1 MSELNE
7 NKLQERF
14 EQTNVARKLVVT
26 EEMVLLV
33 IKKRHEWLKEYV
45 NSDWEKVYFISDA
58 EEYINNI
65 KFLVDDMHSLL
76 EAYLE
81 AYKKEE
87 ASEEASE
94 E

>member
-7 NKLQERF
+7 NKLQERI
-14 EQTNVARKLVVT
+14 ERTNGARKLVVT

-33 IKKRHEWLKEYV
+33 IQKRHKWLKEYV
-45 NSDWEKVYFISDA
+45 DSDWEKVHFLSDV
-58 EEYINNI
+58 EEYINNV

-87 ASEEASE
+87 ASEE
-94 E
+94 